1 MTALRK
7 NCSIIPKKERIV
19 IWHLRQIPYDEG
31 VHVGSRVNA
40 RLKALEEVCRR
51 VGANVT
57 HQRREVLRVIVET
70 DSHPDVRT
78 VFRRVRERMPT
89 ISFDTVYRTLSFLE
103 EHRLISRVR
112 LTGERARF
120 DGNHRLHHHFICTT
134 CGRIADF
141 ESETL
146 DMMELP
152 REATKLGTPA
162 ARQLQ
167 VFGVCRRCA
176 RGED

>member
-1 MTALRK
+1 V
-7 NCSIIPKKERIV
+7 E
-19 IWHLRQIPYDEG
+19 
-31 VHVGSRVNA
+31 SRVDA
-40 RLKALEEVCRR
+40 RLKALEDVCRR

-70 DSHPDVRT
+70 DSHPDART

-120 DGNHRLHHHFICTT
+120 DGNHRRHHHFICTT
-134 CGRIADF
+134 CGRIDDF

-146 DMMELP
+146 DVMELP
-152 REATKLGTPA
+152 REATKLGTAA